1 MNAKNV
7 VLRGWGC
14 FVVFWLGNLCEGDSP
29 SLKSH
34 GPLMMLIFTYNAS
47 LAMEE
52 FSLRY
57 SFHMS
62 GKSVTFFIFYD
73 TYFPIKQKHTHINM
87 CHKIICSSFHL

>member
-1 MNAKNV
+1 MNSKNV
-7 VLRGWGC
+7 VLWGVGL
-14 FVVFWLGNLCEGDSP
+14 FWFFFWLGNLCERDSP

-62 GKSVTFFIFYD
+62 GKSVTFFIFLSLCFCFIVLY
-73 TYFPIKQKHTHINM
+73 
-87 CHKIICSSFHL
+87 

>member
-62 GKSVTFFIFYD
+62 GKSVTFFIF
-73 TYFPIKQKHTHINM
+73 
-87 CHKIICSSFHL
+87 ICVCFCFIGKYVS

>member
-7 VLRGWGC
+7 VLGGWDF

-34 GPLMMLIFTYNAS
+34 GPLMMLIFTYNTS
-47 LAMEE
+47 LATEE
-52 FSLRY
+52 LSLRY

-62 GKSVTFFIFYD
+62 GKSVTLFILISVCFCFIVLY
-73 TYFPIKQKHTHINM
+73 
-87 CHKIICSSFHL
+87 